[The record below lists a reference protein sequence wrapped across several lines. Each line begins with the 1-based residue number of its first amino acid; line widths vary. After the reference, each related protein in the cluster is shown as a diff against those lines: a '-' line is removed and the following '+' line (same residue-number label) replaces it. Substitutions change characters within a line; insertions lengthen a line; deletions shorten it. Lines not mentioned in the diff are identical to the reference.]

1 MLCSSIRQA
10 GIIHRRCPDTL
21 ESVRAA
27 NELQF
32 DLMHQTA
39 SFSHSGSHRASR
51 DTGKQMRDVMCVDA
65 ATETKSERPP
75 QRLNRLWASR
85 DKGASGVSIYTPL
98 APSCYIY
105 SMTCLFGSVL
115 ERKGIRDN
123 WVCCFQAINL
133 IIFSINLHY

>member
-85 DKGASGVSIYTPL
+85 NKGASGV
-98 APSCYIY
+98 IY

-133 IIFSINLHY
+133 IIFSLNLHIKIEAEL